1 MIYTLNLVFDF
12 KEIRG
17 EKDTEKPDL
26 LNKIL
31 LKSNTL

>member
-17 EKDTEKPDL
+17 EKDTEKSDL
-26 LNKIL
+26 LNKNSSKI
-31 LKSNTL
+31 